1 VWQPITFAYEC
12 IPRYSGRCSMKLE
25 NINRLD
31 EVLELDRQYL
41 VIEGLLSDLI
51 ATGVSKIQTYIA
63 ARDRVVEQLGL
74 RNYIDAA
81 KDLEV
86 SLLDDS
92 PAADKWWQSAAAA
105 VDKKHGGRSTPR
117 ERAALI
123 AKIKAKVEPMINR
136 DMENTEERLATYY
149 AQRTGQDAERVERLF
164 NILFGDAPGPRNRRH
179 SAYSEDIWDKISTGL
194 DMLDP
199 KKRVMRGAQ
208 MIRANNNARIATIAI
223 SVLSQQLDTI
233 NVDRKQQDANKKP
246 PLPSTA
252 LTRKYEMAMFINKC
266 MVDASKQ
273 ANKDKSP
280 GYWVQKIRNKAK
292 RMGMNIA
299 INRMPT
305 RPYPK
310 DFEDFRRQ
318 YGKPVLKPGQK
329 V

>member
-1 VWQPITFAYEC
+1 MQ
-12 IPRYSGRCSMKLE
+12 LE

-31 EVLELDRQYL
+31 EALELDRQYL

-51 ATGVSKIQTYIA
+51 TTSVSKIQTYIA
-63 ARDRVVEQLGL
+63 ARDKVVEQLGL

-81 KDLEV
+81 RDLEV

-92 PAADKWWQSAAAA
+92 PASEKWWQSAAAA
-105 VDKKHGGRSTPR
+105 VDKKHGGKSTPK
-117 ERAALI
+117 ERAVLI
-123 AKIKAKVEPMINR
+123 AKIKAKVEPLINR
-136 DMENTEERLATYY
+136 DMENTEDRLAAYY
-149 AQRTGQDAERVERLF
+149 AQRTGQDSERVERLF
-164 NILFGDAPGPRNRRH
+164 DILFGDKAPRPRKRRRP
-179 SAYSEDIWDKISTGL
+179 AYAEDIWDKISTGL

-233 NVDRKQQDANKKP
+233 NVDRKIQASNKKP
-246 PLPSTA
+246 PVPSTP

-266 MVDASKQ
+266 MIDASKQ

-292 RMGMNIA
+292 RMGMNIT
-299 INRMPT
+299 INKMPT
-305 RPYPK
+305 QPYPK
-310 DFEDFRRQ
+310 NFEDFRQQ
-318 YGKPVLKPGQK
+318 YGKPVLKPGHK

>member
-1 VWQPITFAYEC
+1 
-12 IPRYSGRCSMKLE
+12 MKAE

-31 EVLELDRQYL
+31 ESLELDRQYL
-41 VIEGLLSDLI
+41 IIEGLLSDLI

-63 ARDRVVEQLGL
+63 ARDKVVEQLGL
-74 RNYIDAA
+74 KNYVNAA
-81 KDLEV
+81 RDLEV

-92 PAADKWWQSAAAA
+92 PIADDWWKSVAAI
-105 VDKKHGGRSTPR
+105 VDKKHGGKATPK

-123 AKIKAKVEPMINR
+123 TRIKAKVEPLINR
-136 DMENTEERLATYY
+136 DMENTEDRLAAYY
-149 AQRTGQDAERVERLF
+149 AQKTGQDEARVEQLF
-164 NILFGDAPGPRNRRH
+164 DILFGGRQSKSRKHHRH
-179 SAYSEDIWDKISTGL
+179 AYAEDIWDKIATGL

-233 NVDRKQQDANKKP
+233 NVDRKLKQANKQP
-246 PLPSTA
+246 PIPSTA

-266 MVDASKQ
+266 MADASKG

-280 GYWVQKIRNKAK
+280 AYWVRKIRNKAK
-292 RMGMNIA
+292 RMGMGIK
-299 INRMPT
+299 INKMPT

-310 DFEDFRRQ
+310 DFDEFRRQ
-318 YGKPVLKPGQK
+318 YGKPVLKPGQR